1 MPVTR
6 NNSAEIHADHEAN
19 IEASVEALKNLRVI
33 IRAAARHSSW
43 IEKHCGVT
51 GAQLWVLQELKEIP
65 GLRVG
70 QIAEKLAIHQAT
82 ASNLLD
88 ALVKKE
94 CIDKLRDPND
104 HRVVRLVLSKKG
116 SNVLKKGPR
125 SARGLLPEALRKLD
139 QDQLFKL
146 NKSLATLIEVMD
158 IKDEMLGM
166 QPLPF
171 TM

>member
-1 MPVTR
+1 MAKSEKTLADDSVPAKPVL
-6 NNSAEIHADHEAN
+6 EPH
-19 IEASVEALKNLRVI
+19 VEALQNLRII
-33 IRAAARHSSW
+33 IRAAQRHSSW

-51 GAQLWVLQELKEIP
+51 GAQLWVMQELYETP

-70 QIAEKLAIHQAT
+70 QIAEKLAIHQTT

-88 ALVKKE
+88 ALVKKN

-104 HRVVRLVLSKKG
+104 HRVVRLVLSRHG
-116 SNVLKKGPR
+116 ATVLKRGPKP
-125 SARGLLPEALRKLD
+125 AKGLLPEALRKLD
-139 QDQLFKL
+139 HNQLMKL
-146 NKSLATLIEVMD
+146 NKCLRELLGVMD
-158 IKDEMLGM
+158 FADDMYAM